1 MYYPD
6 YYNNKCLNDGKQSI
20 WETNLYDTYEECC
33 DMDWI
38 DSNVCMEALNDVV
51 VDDTDAAE
59 EEGVVGKELAVY
71 YPDM

>member
-6 YYNNKCLNDGKQSI
+6 YYNNICLNDGKQSI
-20 WETNLYDTYEECC
+20 WETNLYDTYVECC

-38 DSNVCMEALNDVV
+38 DSEVCMEALNALV
-51 VDDTDAAE
+51 VDDTND
-59 EEGVVGKELAVY
+59 EEGGGMELAVY